1 MSADRHVV
9 VVYDIVNDRRRTK
22 ARAVILQYLTA
33 IQESA
38 FEGKV
43 SSTEYRSLKERL
55 ERVIVAAEDRVT
67 IFHLARASAPPEDLG
82 VSRPEMVRRWF
93 WIA

>member
-33 IQESA
+33 IQETS
-38 FEGKV
+38 
-43 SSTEYRSLKERL
+43 
-55 ERVIVAAEDRVT
+55 
-67 IFHLARASAPPEDLG
+67 
-82 VSRPEMVRRWF
+82 
-93 WIA
+93 